1 MIYINSLRR
10 LSVENA
16 EREDRASIVVPP
28 EKGHARF
35 SEFADHADNPFLMQ
49 MHKGR
54 KAVLA
59 LAVVVILAASGFALR
74 GPILARWGAASNNNT
89 LVLSGNI
96 EAHESVLSFNTVQS
110 RIVQLPFNEGQWVKK
125 GTLLAALDD
134 GDYRQQVSIAEAA
147 RAVQQRQLDSARKNL
162 EAAGR
167 TIAVDEAGLAQRKLD
182 YGRNLEL
189 RKQGFVS
196 PAALDQTNTALKQAA
211 AVLERDYALESLAE
225 RNVKVAQAG
234 VKDSEQAVK
243 LARIVLGYT
252 MLLAPFDG
260 VITVRQAELGEVV
273 VPGTPVVSIAD
284 LDHVWLRA
292 YLNETDVGKVH
303 LGEEAIVTTDSLP
316 HKQFQGRISFIASKA
331 EFTPKSVETHAER
344 VTLVY
349 RVKIDVAN
357 PAHELAIGMPA
368 DARIKLGEPESR

>member
-1 MIYINSLRR
+1 
-10 LSVENA
+10 
-16 EREDRASIVVPP
+16 
-28 EKGHARF
+28 
-35 SEFADHADNPFLMQ
+35 MQ
-49 MHKGR
+49 MRKGR

-59 LAVVVILAASGFALR
+59 LAVVAVLAASGFSLR
-74 GPILARWGAASNNNT
+74 EPILARWGASPQNNT

-110 RIVQLPFNEGQWVKK
+110 RIVQLPFNEGGWVKK
-125 GTLLAALDD
+125 GTPVAAVDD
-134 GDYRQQVSIAEAA
+134 SDYRQQVAIAEAA
-147 RAVQQRQLDSARKNL
+147 RTIQQRQLDSARKNL
-162 EAAGR
+162 EAAAR
-167 TIAVDEAGLAQRKLD
+167 TIAVDEVGLAQRKLD
-182 YGRNLEL
+182 YGRSLEL

-196 PAALDQTNTALKQAA
+196 AAALDQTDTALKQAA
-211 AVLERDYALESLAE
+211 AVLARDRALQSVAA
-225 RNVKVAQAG
+225 RNVSVAQAG
-234 VKDSEQAVK
+234 VSDSEQALK

-252 MLLAPFDG
+252 TLLAPFDG

-292 YLNETDVGKVH
+292 YLNETDLGKVR
-303 LGEEAIVTTDSLP
+303 LGEAAIVTTDSLP
-316 HKQFQGRISFIASKA
+316 HKQFEGRISFIASKA

-368 DARIKLGEPESR
+368 DARIRLGEPEGR

>member
-1 MIYINSLRR
+1 M
-10 LSVENA
+10 
-16 EREDRASIVVPP
+16 
-28 EKGHARF
+28 
-35 SEFADHADNPFLMQ
+35 
-49 MHKGR
+49 R
-54 KAVLA
+54 KITKIVLA
-59 LAVVVILAASGFALR
+59 LAAVLAAGGFALR
-74 GPILARWGAASNNNT
+74 EPIQALLGPASANNI

-96 EAHESVLSFNTVQS
+96 EAHESVLSFDTVQS
-110 RIVQLPFNEGQWVKK
+110 RIVQLPFDEGEWVKK
-125 GTLLAALDD
+125 GTLLAAVDD

-147 RAVQQRQLDSARKNL
+147 RAIQQRQLDSARKNL
-162 EAAGR
+162 EVAGR
-167 TIAVDEAGLAQRKLD
+167 TIAVDEAELAQRKLD
-182 YGRNLEL
+182 YGRSLAL

-196 PAALDQTNTALKQAA
+196 EAALDQTNTALKQAT
-211 AVLERDYALESLAE
+211 AVLERDRALESVAG

-234 VKDSEQAVK
+234 VRDSEQSLK

-252 MLLAPFDG
+252 KLLAPFDG

-344 VTLVY
+344 VALVY

-368 DARIKLGEPESR
+368 DARIKLGEPGKR